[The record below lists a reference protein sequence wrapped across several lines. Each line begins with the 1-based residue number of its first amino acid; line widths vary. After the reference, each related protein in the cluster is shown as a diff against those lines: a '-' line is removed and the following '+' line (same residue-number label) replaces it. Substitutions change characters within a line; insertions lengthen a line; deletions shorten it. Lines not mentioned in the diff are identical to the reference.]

1 MVINNRAHTRFEAKP
16 GKWVKAYKRDTGMQ
30 IFQLID
36 ISQGGMSFLSLSA
49 DEFKRGDSFVVV
61 DFKDKKLRQK
71 IVAIVRYVKVN
82 LELANS
88 TYTDYKVGVEFLQIA
103 G

>member
-1 MVINNRAHTRFEAKP
+1 MINNRTHPRFEAKP
-16 GKWVKAYKRDTGMQ
+16 GKWVKVFSKNPGMQ

-49 DEFKRGDSFVVV
+49 DDFKRGDQFVVV
-61 DFKDKKLRQK
+61 DFKDRKLRHK

-82 LELANS
+82 LELTGS
-88 TYTDYKVGVEFLQIA
+88 YTDYKVGVEFLKLA
-103 G
+103 A